1 MSTDLRG
8 MLLDYEKRLLHAP
21 RRRLLASLEWDV
33 DVPHLP
39 GVYAIW
45 DYLQGH
51 LVYVGETSD
60 LKSRFGDLRRSVNHT
75 FRRKA
80 RAYLRLGANAPE
92 IQLTAAMAKAF
103 ELAFL
108 PIAFGRSEIEEYLVL
123 RYRDSL
129 VNKPASRLLIGE
141 QYNWVVPASE

>member
-1 MSTDLRG
+1 MSTDLRDV
-8 MLLDYEKRLLHAP
+8 LLDYEYRLLHAP
-21 RRRLLASLEWDV
+21 RRRLLDSLEWDV

-45 DYLQGH
+45 DHAKRH

-80 RAYLRLGANAPE
+80 RVYVGLRANAPE
-92 IQLTAAMAKAF
+92 HQLTAAMAEAF

-108 PIAFGRSEIEEYLVL
+108 PVAFGRSETEEYLVL

-129 VNKPASRLLIGE
+129 LNKPASRLLRGE
-141 QYNWVVPASE
+141 QYNWVMPA